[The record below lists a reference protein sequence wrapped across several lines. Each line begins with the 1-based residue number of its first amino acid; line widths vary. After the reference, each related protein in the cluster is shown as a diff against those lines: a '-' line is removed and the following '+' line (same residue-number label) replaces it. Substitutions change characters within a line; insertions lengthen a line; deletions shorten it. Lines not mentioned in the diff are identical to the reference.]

1 MRIQMLLIR
10 EGFAFLVTIQKNEK
24 SVLLKMLIHLKLNIK
39 LSGMS
44 KYITVMPLGF
54 QIRVGKE

>member
-1 MRIQMLLIR
+1 MLLIR